1 MRLLLTLI
9 FAAIAC
15 AQPTWREAAPIL
27 DRYCNECHRAGQ
39 VGPFDFTTY
48 EGAAAYAPE
57 ILRYITGNKMPPW
70 RAKPS
75 PLAFAHSRAMPD
87 SATATLLDWINGG
100 TREGAAPPLPKRQP
114 QWNLGK
120 PDLIVA
126 QPREHTVAAEKTVD
140 IISFEVPATEL
151 GTTTMDRYF
160 DGLELR
166 PSNRTLLHHAVLKV
180 AGQPIAAWA
189 MCDGGVRLP
198 SAVAWQLPRG
208 KALTV
213 ELHYFKR
220 NVRPGRDLTR
230 VAFFWA
236 KAKPQRIASLIEVT
250 KPDIRIPAGA
260 NLHTEKMRFTLR
272 ENVQL
277 HGVLPVFQLLAASV
291 RVKLEGQRDYF
302 LWVEPFEH
310 HVMMGYFLARPLAL
324 RRGAALAIEATYDNS
339 TQNPYNPHRQLREV
353 RFAENGLDETFR
365 LWLTISR

>member
-1 MRLLLTLI
+1 MRLLLALA

-57 ILRYITGNKMPPW
+57 IVRYVTGNKMPPW

-87 SATATLLDWINGG
+87 SATATLLGWINGG
-100 TREGAAPPLPKRQP
+100 TREGVAPPLTKRQP

-126 QPREHTVAAEKTVD
+126 QPMEHTVAAEKTVD

-151 GTTTMDRYF
+151 GTTTIDRYF

-198 SAVAWQLPRG
+198 TGVAWQLPRG

-291 RVKLEGQRDYF
+291 RVKLEGQRDFF

-310 HVMMGYFLARPLAL
+310 HVMMGYFLARPLVL
-324 RRGAALAIEATYDNS
+324 RSGAALAIEATYDNS